1 MDAATPNA
9 DRATSFPAAL
19 LGRCQFEEC
28 VSRGETT
35 EVWTAATMEGEKCY
49 VKFFHGLAEIDA
61 DARRNGLHLLE
72 SIRHPGLL
80 PYNLVRD
87 DGGRLIV
94 VVPRKGPTLR
104 ERWSVCRA
112 EGRRGLPRGELL
124 AALKNV
130 ARTLDALNSRNGVP
144 HLSLNPDAVQLVKG
158 RR

>member
-1 MDAATPNA
+1 MAVPFNPVSAETRTSPAVDAATPNT
-9 DRATSFPAAL
+9 DRGTTMPAAL

-49 VKFFHGLAEIDA
+49 VKFFHGLSEIDA
-61 DARRNGLHLLE
+61 DARRDGLHLLE

-94 VVPRKGPTLR
+94 VVPRKGLTLR
-104 ERWSVCRA
+104 ERLVGLP
-112 EGRRGLPRGELL
+112 GRRPARPCPRRI
-124 AALKNV
+124 
-130 ARTLDALNSRNGVP
+130 ARRPQKHG
-144 HLSLNPDAVQLVKG
+144 PDA
-158 RR
+158 